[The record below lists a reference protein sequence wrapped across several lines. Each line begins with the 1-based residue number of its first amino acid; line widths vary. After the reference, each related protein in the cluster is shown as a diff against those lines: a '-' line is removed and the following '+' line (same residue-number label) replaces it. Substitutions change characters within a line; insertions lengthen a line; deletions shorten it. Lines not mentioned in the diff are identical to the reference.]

1 MASSN
6 YKKRR
11 MKASG
16 QEATHAVQML
26 KDPDQPDTVGFI
38 LGLPDHQQPSGQKT
52 KIEMMHIKERLK
64 KEEKEAWFE
73 TTKNII
79 SSSKKVEPELVAL
92 KQLLRAGLPED
103 DLVDV

>member
-1 MASSN
+1 M
-6 YKKRR
+6 
-11 MKASG
+11 M
-16 QEATHAVQML
+16 

-38 LGLPDHQQPSGQKT
+38 LGLPDKQPSGQKT
-52 KIEMMHIKERLK
+52 KVEMKYVRDRLK

-73 TTKNII
+73 TTKNIV

-92 KQLLRAGLPED
+92 KHLLRAGLPED

>member
-1 MASSN
+1 
-6 YKKRR
+6 
-11 MKASG
+11 MKACG
-16 QEATHAVQML
+16 QEVTHAVQML

-38 LGLPDHQQPSGQKT
+38 LGLPEHQQLSGQKT
-52 KIEMMHIKERLK
+52 KIEMKHIRDRLK

-79 SSSKKVEPELVAL
+79 SSSKKVEPELIAL